1 MTAAPESPCTKRP
14 TMNTS
19 MSVAVPAM
27 TSPTTNS
34 TAEVMSDGRGPARSV
49 QLPAMT
55 MPMMPAA
62 SGTANA
68 SAKSATPSRSSATS
82 GMIVVTAIAS
92 NAARKMIENMP
103 IESHR

>member
-1 MTAAPESPCTKRP
+1 MK
-14 TMNTS
+14 TS
-19 MSVAVPAM
+19 MLTAVPAI
-27 TSPTTNS
+27 TSPITNS
-34 TAEVMSDGRGPARSV
+34 TAEVTRDGRGPDRSV
-49 QLPAMT
+49 QLPAIT

-68 SAKSATPSRSSATS
+68 RANSASPSRSRATS

-103 IESHR
+103 IESQR

>member
-1 MTAAPESPCTKRP
+1 
-14 TMNTS
+14 MNTS
-19 MSVAVPAM
+19 MFTAVPAM
-27 TSPTTNS
+27 TSPITKS
-34 TAEVMSDGRGPARSV
+34 TADVTSDGRGPDRSV

-68 SAKSATPSRSSATS
+68 SAKSPSPSRSRATS

-103 IESHR
+103 IDSQR